1 MYRARPADGCAWITG
16 ASSGIGYF
24 VALELARR
32 GYRVAAS
39 ARREEQL
46 YELAKAAGG
55 FAGAI
60 TPYPVDMLDT
70 AVAASVVARIQ
81 ADLGPISLAFLNVG
95 ANVAD
100 RGAGFGG
107 DGTRRTLDL
116 NIEGT
121 LNALQPLLPAMI
133 AQGRGQIIINA
144 SLAGYGPLPTA
155 IAYGASK
162 AALIHIAAGL
172 RLKHA
177 RDNLFVQVLNPG
189 FVRTPLTAKNKF
201 PMPFLM
207 DVEVAARRICDG
219 FERSGFEITF
229 PRRLAW
235 PLKALNLLPWSAY
248 LWLLG
253 KANLKD

>member
-1 MYRARPADGCAWITG
+1 MYRARPADGCAWVTG

-32 GYRVAAS
+32 GYSVGAS
-39 ARREEQL
+39 ARRQEQL
-46 YELAKAAGG
+46 NALAAAAAGLPG
-55 FAGAI
+55 SI
-60 TPYPVDMLDT
+60 KPYPLDVIDAPAT
-70 AVAASVVARIQ
+70 SKVLAQIQ
-81 ADLGPISLAFLNVG
+81 ADLGPVALAFLNAG
-95 ANVAD
+95 ANIPD
-100 RGAGFGG
+100 KGAGFGS
-107 DGTRRTLDL
+107 DGSRRTFDL
-116 NIEGT
+116 NITGM
-121 LNALQPLLPAMI
+121 LNSLQPLLPAMI
-133 AQGRGQIIINA
+133 GQGRGQIVING
-144 SLAGYGPLPTA
+144 SLAGYGPLATA

-177 RDNLFVQVLNPG
+177 RDNLFVQILNPG

-219 FERSGFEITF
+219 FERGGFELTF

-248 LWLLG
+248 LWLMG
-253 KANLKD
+253 RANLKD